1 MKKLTEFALEQHR
14 VYMLREFQLDAE
26 GNIVCS
32 AYAASKPQTII
43 TARFPRAALKTAWQE
58 TEDVSKLAWPLE
70 VISFQAARV
79 GKRFRFTLTCIDF
92 HREWESEW
100 PQLL

>member
-1 MKKLTEFALEQHR
+1 MVAMNKT
-14 VYMLREFQLDAE
+14 
-26 GNIVCS
+26 
-32 AYAASKPQTII
+32 
-43 TARFPRAALKTAWQE
+43 TARVAIVAGARTPFAKMGGPLRDVHVTDLAKTAWQE